1 MLDCIATQKQ
11 SITETD
17 VGNELQQINND
28 DATQHTDANKAATSM
43 MDTLRSK
50 IVSVMSVQ
58 RHYTFKALLAVSQM
72 LMINHYRYDSSICI
86 PGLFLHVCTSCP
98 KPHKT

>member
-28 DATQHTDANKAATSM
+28 DATQRTDANKATSM

-50 IVSVMSVQ
+50 IVSGVSVQ
-58 RHYTFKALLAVSQM
+58 RLYTFKAL
-72 LMINHYRYDSSICI
+72 YC
-86 PGLFLHVCTSCP
+86 
-98 KPHKT
+98 